1 MLHHLLRAGLAKL
14 NEGSLGK
21 NLRQSGAKVNSPTSK
36 LEAVFITR
44 FKKFLTDSHP
54 FVEYRL
60 QFLELNFFHRNP
72 AFLPKFLTRKITTS
86 PS

>member
-1 MLHHLLRAGLAKL
+1 MLHHLLRAGLPKL
-14 NEGSLGK
+14 NEGSLGQ
-21 NLRQSGAKVNSPTSK
+21 NLRQSGAKVNSTASE

-54 FVEYRL
+54 FVEYRF
-60 QFLELNFFHRNP
+60 QFPEFNFFRRNP